1 MNVSERVGTLL
12 GQQLMRND
20 QRAAG
25 LVEFLQIHE
34 GFVSGWCDQDKDDLT
49 YVFMDDQ
56 TAYLETMQRM
66 MDRKAGQ
73 VGKWPS
79 KYIE

>member
-1 MNVSERVGTLL
+1 MNVSGRVGVLL

-25 LVEFLQIHE
+25 LIEFLQIHE
-34 GFVSGWCDQDKDDLT
+34 GFVSCWCEADRDDLT
-49 YVFMDDQ
+49 AVYLDDQ
-56 TAYLETMQRM
+56 LDYLPTMQRI

-73 VGKWPS
+73 VGKWPRTD
-79 KYIE
+79 IE